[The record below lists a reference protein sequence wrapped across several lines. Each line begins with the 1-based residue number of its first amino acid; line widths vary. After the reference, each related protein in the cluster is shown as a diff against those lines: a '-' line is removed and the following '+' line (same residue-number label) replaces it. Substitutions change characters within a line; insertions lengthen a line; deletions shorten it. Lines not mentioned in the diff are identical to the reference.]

1 MLKKIVIYKKSIVH
15 IGLVELNLRNQYN
28 EYIGEKVDVFLTF
41 ICIIAIQ
48 RTVYRMNNKILI
60 VDDEIMLTELLS
72 AHLSN
77 EGYLVYTSNSTSDA
91 MEKLK
96 NQPDLILLDIN
107 MPDMDGLEYCRAI
120 RNHVSCPI
128 LFLTARITE
137 QDKIM
142 GLMTGGDDYITKPFG
157 LNELTARIAAHL
169 RRETRI
175 KNTARIAASG
185 KLLVNLDDRTVT
197 YDGTDIAFS
206 KREFDII
213 ELLITHP
220 GQVFDR
226 ERIYETIWGL
236 EADGENQ
243 VIKEHIRKI
252 RSKLVEVAK
261 NEYIETV
268 WGVGYKWQK

>member
-1 MLKKIVIYKKSIVH
+1 
-15 IGLVELNLRNQYN
+15 
-28 EYIGEKVDVFLTF
+28 
-41 ICIIAIQ
+41 
-48 RTVYRMNNKILI
+48 MNNKILI

-96 NQPDLILLDIN
+96 IQPNLILLDIN
-107 MPDMDGLEYCRAI
+107 MPDMDGLEFCRAI

-197 YDGTDIAFS
+197 HDGTDIAFS

-226 ERIYETIWGL
+226 ERIYETIWGF

-252 RSKLVEVAK
+252 RSKLVEVSK
-261 NEYIETV
+261 NEYIETL